1 MRIKTAT
8 LENIRSHSKSQIQ
21 FKKGFNCLVGGLG
34 TGKSSVLYAIDFA
47 LFGDPLGRSYNYLLR
62 EGEDAGKVALEF
74 LLSGKTYRMNR
85 GLRRHGKGI
94 GQDTEQLKL
103 TEENELIASMKNE
116 AVAEQ
121 LKGIT
126 GLDKEIFREVIWV
139 RQEHLKELLDVTPR
153 ERQRRLDQ
161 LFGLSD
167 YEVAWNNIREFQR
180 GYVAEKE
187 VNEKDFD
194 VMRIDKLEADYHKA
208 VEEFSIL
215 DSRILALNSR
225 VQEEEKKL
233 QSLTSQLQSLE
244 HLRSETETLLK
255 REAELETRIVNS
267 EDRSSRLA
275 NDIRMKTANISKY
288 EKRVEDLATTL
299 TAQRRQLDEMGLAS
313 NSAIEDLRRQLSSF
327 ERQMTSIKGE
337 QEAGIK
343 ENQTAR
349 KRANDLAT
357 ESRCPLC
364 LQPIPEDYKAHILR
378 HIQDESSEREGRL
391 AELQKN
397 AREVENL
404 RSVVSKAILEIQATT
419 PRVQDTRERVLEE
432 EESKGKMEK
441 EFEEQQLHEEEFR
454 KQLDEIRADIA
465 KFDLSRLDETWKR
478 YEAMLAQSNSTKSEL
493 DSGEKDKRETANR
506 IEDLRD
512 RLERAHQKVDR
523 IRKIEQ
529 LVDTIS
535 GVRDAYRSI
544 QPRLRSE
551 FVRILQQMIQHMLD
565 TLVGEEGTMLFT
577 HIDETFTPFV
587 KSREGHEREVSSLSG
602 GERTLLAFAYRLAL
616 GQLIMQARTGHGLQ
630 LLLLDEPTESLGEED
645 GSVNRLAAAIAR
657 LKAVEQIIAVTH
669 NETFADQA
677 DHVIRLV
684 KEGGSSAIK
693 IAP

>member
-1 MRIKTAT
+1 
-8 LENIRSHSKSQIQ
+8 
-21 FKKGFNCLVGGLG
+21 
-34 TGKSSVLYAIDFA
+34 
-47 LFGDPLGRSYNYLLR
+47 
-62 EGEDAGKVALEF
+62 
-74 LLSGKTYRMNR
+74 
-85 GLRRHGKGI
+85 
-94 GQDTEQLKL
+94 
-103 TEENELIASMKNE
+103 
-116 AVAEQ
+116 
-121 LKGIT
+121 
-126 GLDKEIFREVIWV
+126 
-139 RQEHLKELLDVTPR
+139 
-153 ERQRRLDQ
+153 
-161 LFGLSD
+161 
-167 YEVAWNNIREFQR
+167 
-180 GYVAEKE
+180 
-187 VNEKDFD
+187 
-194 VMRIDKLEADYHKA
+194 
-208 VEEFSIL
+208 
-215 DSRILALNSR
+215 
-225 VQEEEKKL
+225 
-233 QSLTSQLQSLE
+233 
-244 HLRSETETLLK
+244 
-255 REAELETRIVNS
+255 
-267 EDRSSRLA
+267 
-275 NDIRMKTANISKY
+275 
-288 EKRVEDLATTL
+288 
-299 TAQRRQLDEMGLAS
+299 
-313 NSAIEDLRRQLSSF
+313 RRQLSSF

-465 KFDLSRLDETWKR
+465 KFDLSRLDETRKR